1 MIIFGIAIIGIIL
14 LVIFFGILFFM
25 GTVVFGADKL
35 GYKKTAK
42 FLALSFLSIILF
54 GAFLLIYN
62 LFKDNQKTKEEIT
75 QNLSYTRLNLL
86 DDFEI
91 IKQKEDW
98 DLTYNRTN
106 FILKISDKDYQL
118 LKKKYPNNRVR
129 DSISHNDPLDY
140 DTLRVKI
147 DKNKN
152 LYFYRAHHNY
162 DN

>member
-14 LVIFFGILFFM
+14 LVIFFGVLFFM

-129 DSISHNDPLDY
+129 DSISHNDPHDY

>member
-14 LVIFFGILFFM
+14 LVIFFGVLFFM

-54 GAFLLIYN
+54 GAFLLIYD

-106 FILKISDKDYQL
+106 FILKISDEDYQL

>member
-14 LVIFFGILFFM
+14 LVIFFGVLFFM

-42 FLALSFLSIILF
+42 FLAISFLIIILF
-54 GAFLLIYN
+54 GAFLLMYN
-62 LFKDNQKTKEEIT
+62 LFKDSQKTKEEIS
-75 QNLSYTRLNLL
+75 QNLSFTRIKLK

-91 IKQKEDW
+91 VKQKDEW
-98 DLTYNRTN
+98 DLTYSRIN
-106 FILKISDKDYQL
+106 FILKISDEDYQS
-118 LKKKYPNNRVR
+118 LKKKYPNNILR
-129 DSISHNDPLDY
+129 DSISHKNTLDY

-147 DKNKN
+147 DKNRN

>member
-14 LVIFFGILFFM
+14 LVIFFGVLFFM

-147 DKNKN
+147 DKNRN

>member
-14 LVIFFGILFFM
+14 LVIFFGVLFFM

-106 FILKISDKDYQL
+106 FVLKISDEDYQL

-129 DSISHNDPLDY
+129 DSISHNDPIDY

>member
-1 MIIFGIAIIGIIL
+1 MIIFGIAVIVTIL
-14 LVIFFGILFFM
+14 LVIFFGVLFFM

-54 GAFLLIYN
+54 GAFLLIYD
-62 LFKDNQKTKEEIT
+62 LIKDNQKTKEEIT